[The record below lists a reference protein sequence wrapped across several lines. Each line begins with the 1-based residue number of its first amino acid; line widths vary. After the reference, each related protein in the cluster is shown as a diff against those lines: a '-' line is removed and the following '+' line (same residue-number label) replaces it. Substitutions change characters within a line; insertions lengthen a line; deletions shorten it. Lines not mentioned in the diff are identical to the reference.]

1 MNNTEFEN
9 RMFAHV
15 NQNCANKE
23 LDRQE
28 VERAA
33 WEEYQYRCK
42 CKKINAVIGIIVW
55 TLCFAAILFAVW
67 VLTWLGRIPA
77 EISIIVMAVV
87 GYVVGMSINALG
99 NRIKK

>member
-15 NQNCANKE
+15 NKNSTMKE

-28 VERAA
+28 VEIAA

-67 VLTWLGRIPA
+67 VLAWLGRIPA
-77 EISIIVMAVV
+77 EISTIVMALV
-87 GYVVGMSINALG
+87 GYVVGMIINSLF
-99 NRIKK
+99 NKIKK

>member
-15 NQNCANKE
+15 NKNSTMKE

-33 WEEYQYRCK
+33 WEEYQYLRK
-42 CKKINAVIGIIVW
+42 CKKLNAVIGIIVW

-67 VLTWLGRIPA
+67 VLAWLGRIPA
-77 EISIIVMAVV
+77 EISTVVMALV
-87 GYVVGMSINALG
+87 GYVVGMSINSLF
-99 NRIKK
+99 NKIKK

>member
-9 RMFAHV
+9 RMFDHV
-15 NQNCANKE
+15 NENCRMKE
-23 LDRQE
+23 LNRQE

-33 WEEYQYRCK
+33 WEEYQYICK
-42 CKKINAVIGIIVW
+42 CKKVNAVIGIIVW
-55 TLCFAAILFAVW
+55 TLCFAAILFAMW

-77 EISIIVMAVV
+77 EISIVVMALV
-87 GYVVGMSINALG
+87 GYVVGLVVNSLF

>member
-1 MNNTEFEN
+1 MNNAEFEN
-9 RMFAHV
+9 KMFDHV
-15 NQNCANKE
+15 NKNCRMKE

-33 WEEYQYRCK
+33 WEEFQYIRK

-99 NRIKK
+99 NRIRK